1 MALPP
6 PPIERLRKLF
16 LIALNFSLLSW
27 GSYGESLFSSWW
39 RLLSVS
45 DEASFS
51 EAVIMEGAAAG
62 VATATVAEILR
73 SNAGLQPTLRLCFIG
88 DAEHDTRPLWSS

>member
-1 MALPP
+1 MALPPPPP

-16 LIALNFSLLSW
+16 RIALNFSLLSW
-27 GSYGESLFSSWW
+27 GSYGESPFSSWW

-51 EAVIMEGAAAG
+51 EAAIMDGGAAPAM
-62 VATATVAEILR
+62 VLR
-73 SNAGLQPTLRLCFIG
+73 SNAGLHPTLRLYFIG
-88 DAEHDTRPLWSS
+88 DAEDDTIPPSPWSS